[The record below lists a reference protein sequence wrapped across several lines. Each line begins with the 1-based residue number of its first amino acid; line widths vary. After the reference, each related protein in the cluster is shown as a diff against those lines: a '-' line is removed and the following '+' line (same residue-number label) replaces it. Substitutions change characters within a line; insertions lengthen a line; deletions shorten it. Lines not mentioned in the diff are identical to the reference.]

1 MIILLI
7 IEKNVTST
15 QNGSLLTQFFF
26 QEFKSKIP
34 IIFKDGFLSLFHMM
48 HVGTVLIYRNPKGK
62 YILFTVGK
70 GIEMGSTFFLA
81 DSFKS
86 DSFKFD
92 KIKAEA
98 REIVLVLFRLIVLKN
113 VS

>member
-1 MIILLI
+1 MLNGKLKNFFSTIIDMIILLI

-86 DSFKFD
+86 EYL
-92 KIKAEA
+92 IKQKLK
-98 REIVLVLFRLIVLKN
+98 REK
-113 VS
+113 

>member
-1 MIILLI
+1 
-7 IEKNVTST
+7 
-15 QNGSLLTQFFF
+15 
-26 QEFKSKIP
+26 
-34 IIFKDGFLSLFHMM
+34 MM

-86 DSFKFD
+86 EYL
-92 KIKAEA
+92 IKQKLR
-98 REIVLVLFRLIVLKN
+98 REK
-113 VS
+113 